1 MKFWH
6 VALLAVGLV
15 LHLPLAEARAP
26 ASYDPL
32 RLTERAPPAP
42 VDVTVHDRDRDRDIP
57 LRIYLPA
64 EDVAAPVVLFSHGL
78 GGSREGSAFL
88 GRHWAARGYAA
99 VFLQHPGSDG
109 DVWAGKSREQAMRRR
124 AARARGM
131 ATT

>member
-64 EDVAAPVVLFSHGL
+64 EDVAAPYI
-78 GGSREGSAFL
+78 
-88 GRHWAARGYAA
+88 ARGVSPRLA
-99 VFLQHPGSDG
+99 VL
-109 DVWAGKSREQAMRRR
+109 RE
-124 AARARGM
+124 
-131 ATT
+131 